1 MSSKSQ
7 GRTALEAWLVLTIMV
22 AASAWYA
29 SNQLLYSLYFVY
41 QLARFLFPGVV
52 PAVDPA

>member
-7 GRTALEAWLVLTIMV
+7 SRVTLEAWLVLAVMV
-22 AASAWYA
+22 AATVWYA

-41 QLARFLFPGVV
+41 QLAHLLLPGVV
-52 PAVDPA
+52 PAVGPL